1 MGKLEDFGKVIK
13 VVTELTDVSEEAILG
28 KSRVPEVVD
37 ARWMVIILMR
47 EQGYTPR
54 QIAPLL
60 CHPVRTINN
69 ALASFDDR
77 AKYVNNCLKC
87 TLAVC
92 RQLLGNKG

>member
-1 MGKLEDFGKVIK
+1 MNSVDYCSKVIK
-13 VVTELTDVSEEAILG
+13 VVTELTDVSDQEILG

-77 AKYVNNCLKC
+77 ARYVNNCLKC